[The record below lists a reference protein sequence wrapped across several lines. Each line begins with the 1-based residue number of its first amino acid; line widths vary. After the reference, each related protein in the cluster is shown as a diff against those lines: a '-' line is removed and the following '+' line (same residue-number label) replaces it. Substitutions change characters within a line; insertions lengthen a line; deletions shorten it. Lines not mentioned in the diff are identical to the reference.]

1 MFTRFNDIHQFLG
14 AMDLFRNRMNTIFNE
29 FDRSYQPGSAWIGA
43 EAYPHTNLSDT
54 GDNLEVVAEV
64 PGVTKEDLQVKIQ
77 GNYLQIAGSRKTD
90 APEGFKTHRTERGAG
105 TFSRSFTLP
114 YDVDS
119 AKVEA
124 SLKDGLLKLVLPKAE
139 SAKPRQIAIQ

>member
-14 AMDLFRNRMNTIFNE
+14 AMDVFRNRMNTIFND
-29 FDRSYQPGSAWIGA
+29 FDRTYSPGSAWIGT
-43 EAYPHTNLSDT
+43 ETYPRTNLSDT
-54 GDNLEVVAEV
+54 GDNLEIVAEV
-64 PGVTKEDLQVKIQ
+64 PGVSKDDLQVKIQ
-77 GNYLQIAGSRKTD
+77 GNYLQITGSRKTV
-90 APEGFKTHRTERGAG
+90 APEGFKTHRSERAAG

-119 AKVEA
+119 SRVEA

>member
-14 AMDLFRNRMNTIFNE
+14 AMDLFRNRMNTLFTD
-29 FDRSYQPGSAWIGA
+29 FDRSYPAGSAWIGT
-43 EAYPHTNLSDT
+43 EAYPRTNLSDA
-54 GDNLEVVAEV
+54 GDNLEIVAEV
-64 PGVTKEDLQVKIQ
+64 PGVSKEDLQVKIQ
-77 GNYLQIAGSRKTD
+77 GNYLQISGSRKTD
-90 APEGFKTHRTERGAG
+90 APEGFKTHRSERGAG

-119 AKVEA
+119 TRVEA
-124 SLKDGLLKLVLPKAE
+124 TLKDGLLQLVLPKAE